1 MTLDLEDLI
10 MQLARTNERMTSE
23 LMNYLGNV
31 FADKIYHN
39 EPY

>member
-23 LMNYLGNV
+23 RMNYLANV
-31 FADKIYHN
+31 FANKIEHN
-39 EPY
+39 KPY